1 MFFSKKI
8 FEKCRLSFKIWH
20 EYEALEIRTSEQ
32 NGVKEVWEGSYF
44 KGRILPDSLQTGGLE
59 TCGLRRSRRST
70 LVHPQ
75 ATRII

>member
-1 MFFSKKI
+1 MRPLRLELASKM
-8 FEKCRLSFKIWH
+8 
-20 EYEALEIRTSEQ
+20 
-32 NGVKEVWEGSYF
+32 GVKEVWEGSYF
-44 KGRILPDSLQTGGLE
+44 KGGTLPDSLQTGGLE